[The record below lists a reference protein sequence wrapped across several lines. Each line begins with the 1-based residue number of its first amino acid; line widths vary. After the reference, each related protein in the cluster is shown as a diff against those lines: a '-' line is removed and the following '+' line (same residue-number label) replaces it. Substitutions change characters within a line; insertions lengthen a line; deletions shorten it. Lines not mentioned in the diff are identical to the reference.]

1 MADNNNIL
9 NEAETASEND
19 NLDNNLTNEDYNGTT
34 DNKESQY
41 VPNIDVFSTDKVN
54 SYVKLSDKY
63 EDIKSSAATM
73 LIVGRS
79 WTCSY
84 GFNYCQGYCSSNQ
97 CRNFMVV
104 LTL

>member
-41 VPNIDVFSTDKVN
+41 VPLQYS
-54 SYVKLSDKY
+54 
-63 EDIKSSAATM
+63 
-73 LIVGRS
+73 G
-79 WTCSY
+79 
-84 GFNYCQGYCSSNQ
+84 SNDESLKFESGPI
-97 CRNFMVV
+97 R
-104 LTL
+104 L